1 MTRHAKHKR
10 TPEPSP
16 ARIRL
21 ATATAT
27 AAAAALTGGLLAT
40 SAGVASADT
49 AAAGVSQNDADFN
62 GDGYADAIAS
72 AYGAYVNGKASA
84 GQLAVVYG
92 GATGNHYATIS
103 QNSPGVPGTAEAGD
117 LFGGDSAYGDF
128 DGDGYDDVLVGALGE
143 DVGSDKDGGT
153 AAILWGSAAGLKSGT
168 TVADPRPTK
177 HDLFGGVVEAG
188 DFDGDGKDD
197 IAVGSLGATTVD
209 VFSGG
214 FSRTSGAAVHKTLST
229 GVQTGD
235 GINSLHSGDA
245 NGDGKDDLIVNGY
258 DPSDNLNANYWIP
271 GSTTGLTNS
280 AAQKLPAGIIT
291 DLGDTDEDGY
301 DDIVIGNAWDSGIAG
316 ATTGGSVFV
325 VHGTASGPSAG
336 DTEKFTQNTAGVP
349 GSSEKGDTFGGE
361 IDLGD
366 VNGDGHLDLV
376 VGAPGEDLTGGANAG
391 AATVLYGSADGSG
404 ITGTG
409 ALFLEQNNAFVP
421 NSNEKNDEFGSDVH
435 LDDLNHDGR
444 DEILIG
450 AEGENG
456 YNGAVYPVKVKAD
469 GTLAASSGI
478 YTSTLGI
485 SASGTPS
492 LGANFTD

>member
-1 MTRHAKHKR
+1 M
-10 TPEPSP
+10 
-16 ARIRL
+16 
-21 ATATAT
+21 
-27 AAAAALTGGLLAT
+27 
-40 SAGVASADT
+40 
-49 AAAGVSQNDADFN
+49 
-62 GDGYADAIAS
+62 
-72 AYGAYVNGKASA
+72 
-84 GQLAVVYG
+84 
-92 GATGNHYATIS
+92 
-103 QNSPGVPGTAEAGD
+103 
-117 LFGGDSAYGDF
+117 FGGDSAYGDF

-153 AAILWGSAAGLKSGT
+153 AAILWGSAAGLTSGT

-197 IAVGSLGATTVD
+197 IAIGSLGATTVD

-214 FSRTSGAAVHKTLST
+214 FSRTSNAAVHKTLST
-229 GVQTGD
+229 GVQAGD

-271 GSTTGLTNS
+271 GSTTGLNNS

-316 ATTGGSVFV
+316 ATTGGSVYV

-376 VGAPGEDLTGGANAG
+376 VGAPGEDLTGGTNAG

>member
-21 ATATAT
+21 ATAT

-49 AAAGVSQNDADFN
+49 VPTGVAQGDADFN
-62 GDGYADAIAS
+62 GDGYADAVAS
-72 AYGAYVNGKASA
+72 ASGAYVNGRANA
-84 GQLAVVYG
+84 GQLAVIYG

-103 QNSPGVPGTAEAGD
+103 QNTAGVPGTAESD
-117 LFGGDSAYGDF
+117 DFFGADSAYGDF
-128 DGDGYDDVLVGALGE
+128 DGDGYDDVLVAAPGE
-143 DVGSDKDGGT
+143 DVGTDKDGGT
-153 AAILWGSAAGLKSGT
+153 AAILWGSPSGLTGGT
-168 TVADPRPTK
+168 TVADPRPTS
-177 HDLFGGVVEAG
+177 HDQFGGPVEAG

-197 IAVGSLGATTVD
+197 LAIGAFGSTKVD

-214 FSRTSGAAVHKTLST
+214 FTRSAKAASRTTLST

-235 GINSLHSGDA
+235 GINNLHSGDA

-271 GSTTGLTNS
+271 GSGTGLTT
-280 AAQKLPAGIIT
+280 AGAQKLPAGIIT

-316 ATTGGSVFV
+316 ASTGGSVYV

-336 DTEKFTQNTAGVP
+336 DTEKFTQNTSGVP
-349 GSSEKGDTFGGE
+349 GSSEKGDHFGAE
-361 IDLGD
+361 LDLGD

-376 VGAPGEDLTGGANAG
+376 VGAPDEDLTGGADAG
-391 AATVLYGSADGSG
+391 AATVMYGSADGSG

-421 NSNEKNDEFGSDVH
+421 NTNEKNDAFGSDVH

-450 AEGENG
+450 AAGENG
-456 YNGAVYPVKVKAD
+456 SNGAVYPVKVKAD

-485 SASGTPS
+485 SASGTPV

>member
-10 TPEPSP
+10 TPEHSP

-21 ATATAT
+21 ATAT

-49 AAAGVSQNDADFN
+49 AAAGVSQGDADFN
-62 GDGYADAIAS
+62 GDGYADAVAS
-72 AYGAYVNGKASA
+72 AYGAYVNGQASA

-117 LFGGDSAYGDF
+117 LFGSDSAYGDF

-197 IAVGSLGATTVD
+197 IAIGSLGATTVD

-214 FSRTSGAAVHKTLST
+214 FSRTAGAAVHKTLST

-235 GINSLHSGDA
+235 GINNLHSGDA

-271 GSTTGLTNS
+271 GSTTGLTSS

-301 DDIVIGNAWDSGIAG
+301 DDIVIGNSWDSGIAG
-316 ATTGGSVFV
+316 ATTGGSVYV

-450 AEGENG
+450 ADGENG
-456 YNGAVYPVKVKAD
+456 HNGAVYPVKVNAD

-485 SASGTPS
+485 SASGTPG